1 MQALMK
7 RSLDLQRL
15 QWLVRR
21 VQYRLGWQGLALVAM
36 LLTTVYLVVVWL
48 LPMQSELAQLQQNV
62 EAQEAASSLNPRPQQ
77 QPVSSPEQ
85 VLAQELAE
93 FDARFPDI
101 QRLPDELGVLFRL
114 AEGHGLQVVKGEYS
128 LTEKRQG
135 NVRRFEASLPVQG
148 NYQEVKALVLDIL
161 DALPNVALAEL
172 GFERGEAVEAEIKTR
187 LRLVFFIRKR
197 AV

>member
-1 MQALMK
+1 MQAMMK

-48 LPMQSELAQLQQNV
+48 LPMQRELSQLQQNV
-62 EAQEAASSLNPRPQQ
+62 EAQEAASSLNPQPQQ

-135 NVRRFEASLPVQG
+135 NVRRFEASVPVQG

>member
-7 RSLDLQRL
+7 HSLDLQRL
-15 QWLVRR
+15 QWFVRR
-21 VQYRLGWQGLALVAM
+21 VQYRLGWQGIALVAV
-36 LLTTVYLVVVWL
+36 LLTTAYLLVAGL
-48 LPMQSELAQLQQNV
+48 LPLQNELMRLRQNV
-62 EAQEAASSLNPRPQQ
+62 EAQEATLSLNPQPQR
-77 QPVSSPEQ
+77 QPESSPEQ

-101 QRLPDELGVLFRL
+101 QHLPDELGVLFRL

-135 NVRRFEASLPVQG
+135 NLRRFEASVPVSG
-148 NYQEVKALVLDIL
+148 SYQEVKALVLDIL

-172 GFERGEAVEAEIKTR
+172 GFERGEAVESEIKTR

>member
-21 VQYRLGWQGLALVAM
+21 VQYRLGWQGIALVAV
-36 LLTTVYLVVVWL
+36 LLTTVYLLVAGL
-48 LPMQSELAQLQQNV
+48 LPLQNELMQLRQNV
-62 EAQEAASSLNPRPQQ
+62 ETQEATFSLNPQPQR

-85 VLAQELAE
+85 TLAQELAE
-93 FDARFPDI
+93 FDTRFPDI

-135 NVRRFEASLPVQG
+135 NLRRFEASVPVNG
-148 NYQEVKALVLDIL
+148 SYQEVKALVLDIL

>member
-1 MQALMK
+1 MQAMMK

-48 LPMQSELAQLQQNV
+48 LPMQSELAQLRQNV

-101 QRLPDELGVLFRL
+101 QHLPDELGVLFRL

>member
-1 MQALMK
+1 MK
-7 RSLDLQRL
+7 RSLDLQHL

-21 VQYRLGWQGLALVAM
+21 VQYRLGWQGIALVAV
-36 LLTTVYLVVVWL
+36 LLTTVYLLVAGL
-48 LPMQSELAQLQQNV
+48 LPLQNELMQLRQNV
-62 EAQEAASSLNPRPQQ
+62 AAQEATFSLNPQPQR
-77 QPVSSPEQ
+77 QPESSPEQ
-85 VLAQELAE
+85 TLAQELAE
-93 FDARFPDI
+93 FDTRFPDI

-114 AEGHGLQVVKGEYS
+114 AEGHGLPVVKGEYS

-135 NVRRFEASLPVQG
+135 NLRRFEASVPVNG
-148 NYQEVKALVLDIL
+148 SYQEVKALVLDIL

>member
-1 MQALMK
+1 MQAMMK

-48 LPMQSELAQLQQNV
+48 LPMQSELAQLEQNV

-135 NVRRFEASLPVQG
+135 NVRRFEASVPVQG

>member
-21 VQYRLGWQGLALVAM
+21 VQYRLGWQGIALVAV
-36 LLTTVYLVVVWL
+36 LLTTVSLLVAGL
-48 LPMQSELAQLQQNV
+48 LPLQNELMQLRQNV
-62 EAQEAASSLNPRPQQ
+62 EAQEATLSLNPQTQR

-85 VLAQELAE
+85 ILAQELAE
-93 FDARFPDI
+93 FDTRFPDI

-135 NVRRFEASLPVQG
+135 NLRRFEASVPVSG
-148 NYQEVKALVLDIL
+148 SYQEVKALVLDIL